1 MSPKKNN
8 IIKDN
13 PLRILGVYSDCPMKE
28 IIANLGKLR
37 AFVKTGKMLDFDSDF
52 TNLLGP
58 VNRSVEAIEKAFNE
72 IALPKDK
79 LQAGLFWFMRHSDND
94 KAAMECLKVGA
105 PNDAMAI
112 IRRKGNYSS
121 VINMAVLAL
130 ALKRWDVALYSYS
143 FLLESEVRRNALI
156 KSFTDAEG
164 SFTEED
170 LVEYISNKLFQEFPE
185 AHWVE
190 QIQKESVEL
199 GEKTYTFKSR
209 FENSL
214 LLKRLENLCVSD
226 FKKSIESVLKQASAV
241 SKDDAEANLEMA
253 EQVEDKCKYVL
264 KDLRRILGREDKEYI
279 KIADRVANQ
288 ILENCIYYYNHSADN
303 PRRAQNVIKY
313 TRFAYRTAE
322 SKTAKERA
330 KSNLDYLNDALEKQ
344 MPESIVEEFNAI
356 DKMVMNYH
364 AMVKKTDCSELLI
377 HIVEEVYKIV
387 RSIKD
392 KVGVGNKHYMDIT
405 SNFVQFVVQ
414 EIKIKRNKTSQF
426 RSFVEKERYV
436 STLHWGRQLLD
447 MLAKFDMD
455 DDCKKNYDDE
465 FSKVINGLAIVKPV
479 KPFSQTFNS
488 ASKPKSNT
496 SSQTRCTS
504 VNNNAYSYHE
514 VGVSSQKSGGSN
526 ATIIWVFV
534 IVMGAAAL
542 FFADHLGRKHDGIQS
557 TKNATSVET
566 SANSEDSTPLIYDN
580 SVTSD
585 VVADENQTSS
595 ASSSDNS
602 YQEETF
608 RTIVYNTGD
617 RPYKS
622 TYGKGNYDGESL
634 NSLKIK
640 NGSDTDAVVFLE
652 RLNGKKVRHVF
663 IGKGDNFT
671 MTQIPGGKYIIKVM
685 QGNVWNA
692 DKDNGEGNPKGGFM
706 YSCSMSK
713 SESYDPFDYPY
724 PSSGQ
729 YSQGEVTLYKVS
741 NGNMQT
747 ESINENELF

>member
-1 MSPKKNN
+1 MSPRKDN

-28 IIANLGKLR
+28 IVANLGKLR

-58 VNRSVEAIEKAFNE
+58 VDRSVEAIEKAFNE

-143 FLLESEVRRNALI
+143 FLLESETRRNALI

-199 GEKTYTFKSR
+199 GGKTYTFKSR

-214 LLKRLENLCVSD
+214 LLKRLENLCVSA

-241 SKDDAEANLEMA
+241 SKDDAEANLKMA

-322 SKTAKERA
+322 GEAAKERA
-330 KSNLDYLNDALEKQ
+330 KSNLDYLNDALENQ
-344 MPESIVEEFNAI
+344 MPESIAEEFHTI
-356 DKMVMNYH
+356 DKLVMNYH
-364 AMVKKTDCSELLI
+364 AMVKNTDCSEQLI
-377 HIVEEVYKIV
+377 HIVEEVYNII

-392 KVGVGNKHYMDIT
+392 KVGGGNKHYMDIT

-414 EIKIKRNKTSQF
+414 EIKIKRNSTSQY
-426 RSFVEKERYV
+426 RSLIEKERYI

-447 MLAKFDMD
+447 MLTKFDMD
-455 DDCKKNYDDE
+455 EECKKNYDDE

-479 KPFSQTFNS
+479 KPFSQTFNLT
-488 ASKPKSNT
+488 SKMFPNKAKSSPN
-496 SSQTRCTS
+496 RKHID
-504 VNNNAYSYHE
+504 NARTVYSDILGDKH
-514 VGVSSQKSGGSN
+514 QKGEK
-526 ATIIWVFV
+526 TVTKVILHFV
-534 IVMGAAAL
+534 IRVL
-542 FFADHLGRKHDGIQS
+542 
-557 TKNATSVET
+557 
-566 SANSEDSTPLIYDN
+566 P
-580 SVTSD
+580 
-585 VVADENQTSS
+585 
-595 ASSSDNS
+595 
-602 YQEETF
+602 
-608 RTIVYNTGD
+608 
-617 RPYKS
+617 
-622 TYGKGNYDGESL
+622 
-634 NSLKIK
+634 
-640 NGSDTDAVVFLE
+640 
-652 RLNGKKVRHVF
+652 
-663 IGKGDNFT
+663 
-671 MTQIPGGKYIIKVM
+671 KYIISFAVIYCYYLLCIYSHFHWTIKLGCIIPTTIIFWAFAKFLPPKNFDGPIEIDG
-685 QGNVWNA
+685 QY
-692 DKDNGEGNPKGGFM
+692 EGGGFGM
-706 YSCSMSK
+706 WNGVGIDVIGNFGKSSSSLLNNPFSDSQNIPHRGYVFLFLWIPLIPVSCIS
-713 SESYDPFDYPY
+713 F
-724 PSSGQ
+724 
-729 YSQGEVTLYKVS
+729 SQGETHTNNYGATEESKTQYRIYGTCRWSILEVVYLYLFS
-741 NGNMQT
+741 FS
-747 ESINENELF
+747 SIAVVIDLLYYLGSFVDSIK